1 MATIQDFEER
11 IEKQKAELAK
21 LEAKKKELEKK
32 IRERN
37 RKWRSLVTHS
47 AGESVL
53 SAVGCAWQE
62 LDLDAC
68 DEYEVEPLP
77 LDDEPIERPANV
89 DAETGEI
96 YDPIEDEARMLG
108 EGSN

>member
-1 MATIQDFEER
+1 MSATTIKAHFKQATVKGGVAVLQLEVLTDATGAFDVIKQAGR
-11 IEKQKAELAK
+11 TVVLTIESEQ
-21 LEAKKKELEKK
+21 
-32 IRERN
+32 
-37 RKWRSLVTHS
+37 
-47 AGESVL
+47 
-53 SAVGCAWQE
+53 QE

-77 LDDEPIERPANV
+77 IKHIPANV

-96 YDPIEDEARMLG
+96 YDPIEDEAHMLG

>member
-1 MATIQDFEER
+1 MSATTIKAHFKQATVKGGVAVLQLEVLTDAAGAFDVIKQAGR
-11 IEKQKAELAK
+11 TVVLTIESEQ
-21 LEAKKKELEKK
+21 
-32 IRERN
+32 
-37 RKWRSLVTHS
+37 
-47 AGESVL
+47 
-53 SAVGCAWQE
+53 QE
-62 LDLDAC
+62 LDFGY
-68 DEYEVEPLP
+68 EYEVEPLP

>member
-1 MATIQDFEER
+1 MSATTIKAHFKQATVKGGVAVLQLEVLTDATGAFDVIKQAGR
-11 IEKQKAELAK
+11 TVVLTIESEQ
-21 LEAKKKELEKK
+21 
-32 IRERN
+32 
-37 RKWRSLVTHS
+37 
-47 AGESVL
+47 
-53 SAVGCAWQE
+53 QE

-68 DEYEVEPLP
+68 DEYEVESLP

-96 YDPIEDEARMLG
+96 YDPIDDEARMLG